1 MDKEEL
7 GCRVGYILLA
17 VVFISALLN
26 KEAWSGGPEPA
37 ILAIIVVFG
46 LTIIG
51 MLIMWMYL
59 KIKKPKG

>member
-17 VVFISALLN
+17 IVFISALLN
-26 KEAWSGGPEPA
+26 KETWSGGPEPA

-46 LTIIG
+46 LTIVG
-51 MLIMWMYL
+51 MLIMWLYL
-59 KIKKPKG
+59 SLKDKK